1 MGLAMIKI
9 YLMRGLLLERSLI
22 VAKEN
27 KRRTLSQGAYEK
39 IPGNEYEPY
48 VSASLNMPELT
59 VQAIILGMIL
69 AVVFGAANAYLGLKL
84 GQTVGASVPC
94 AVTSMAILRG
104 ILKRGTILEN
114 NMVQTIGSA
123 GESVAAGVVFTV
135 PALMIWGM
143 KVNIFNI
150 AVMAFLGGTL
160 GVLILIP
167 LRRYFVSDQHGELPF
182 PDGTACA
189 EVLVA
194 GEAGGN
200 SAKVLFVGGG
210 LAGLY
215 TLCSS
220 GFQLWKEE
228 IGFGIKG
235 LKNGWIGA
243 QAVPALLGVGY
254 VMGPRISA
262 VMLGGAALGWLVLIP
277 TISYFGSGVLSPIA
291 PATDLISTMDAYAVW
306 GNYIKYIGTG
316 TVIFGGVWSF
326 IRILPVMINSFRI
339 GFKQISKSTHDSN
352 EKVIR
357 TDEDINMGIVFILIV
372 AIFIFIAFCP
382 PLKLGIV
389 RGILVLVFSFL
400 FVPVAAKM
408 TGLTSNNP
416 ISGMTIATLLVT
428 SLILKGMGAK
438 GEAGMAATLMVGI
451 IVCIAVGIT
460 GDTSQDLKTGF
471 LVGATPRK
479 QQIGEI
485 IGVLVSAIFI
495 GITIKV
501 LVGAYELGSKA
512 LPAPQ
517 AVLMASLI
525 KGIFT
530 GNLPWILIFI
540 GVGIGIVIEMIGIPV
555 LPFAIGLYLPISLST
570 PLIIGGI
577 IRGILEKKKK
587 GYELALRRESGIL
600 FASGFVAGDSLMGV
614 ILAIYSYFDTQYKLG
629 NPLAFGKDIEILHN
643 GWFTLIPYILLIF
656 MLYYY
661 SNIRKPEEL
670 NEQER

>member
-1 MGLAMIKI
+1 M
-9 YLMRGLLLERSLI
+9 S
-22 VAKEN
+22 KESE
-27 KRRTLSQGAYEK
+27 RRTLSQGAYEK
-39 IPGNEYEPY
+39 IPGDQYEPY
-48 VSASLNMPELT
+48 VSASVNMPEIT
-59 VQAIILGMIL
+59 IQSVFLGIIL

-104 ILKRGTILEN
+104 VLKRGTILEN

-135 PALMIWGM
+135 PALMVWGM
-143 KVNIFNI
+143 DVNMFKI

-194 GEAGGN
+194 GEAGGS

-215 TLCSS
+215 TLCSG
-220 GFQLWKEE
+220 GFKLWEE
-228 IGFGIKG
+228 KVGIGVKG
-235 LKNGWIGA
+235 LKNGWIGI

-254 VMGPRISA
+254 VMGPRIA
-262 VMLGGAALGWLVLIP
+262 ATMLSGAALGWLVIIP
-277 TISYFGSGVLSPIA
+277 IISYFGASLTVPIA
-291 PATDLISTMDAYAVW
+291 PATDLISNMTAAKIW
-306 GNYIKYIGTG
+306 SNYIKYIGTG
-316 TVIFGGVWSF
+316 AVIFGGVWSF
-326 IRILPVMINSFRI
+326 IKILPVMVNSFKI
-339 GFKQISKSTHDSN
+339 GFNQLTKSAHESD
-352 EKVIR
+352 EKVLR
-357 TDEDINMGIVFILIV
+357 TDEDINMGIVFILIL
-372 AIFIFIAFCP
+372 AIFSFIAFCP

-389 RGILVLVFSFL
+389 RALLVLIFSFL

-428 SLILKGMGAK
+428 SLVLKALGAK

-485 IGVLVSAIFI
+485 IGVLASAVFI
-495 GITIKV
+495 GLTVKV
-501 LVGAYELGSKA
+501 LHAAYTIGSEA

-517 AVLMASLI
+517 AVLMSSLI

-540 GVGIGIVIEMIGIPV
+540 GMAIGAVVELLGIPV

-570 PLIIGGI
+570 APIIGGL
-577 IRGILEKKKK
+577 IRGYLESKKE
-587 GYELALRRESGIL
+587 GHELALRRESGIL
-600 FASGFVAGDSLMGV
+600 FGSGLVAGDSLMGV
-614 ILAIYSYFDTQYKLG
+614 ILAIYSYFDVQYKWHD
-629 NPLAFGKDIEILHN
+629 PLAFGKDIEILHS
-643 GWFTLIPYILLIF
+643 GWFTLIPYAVLIA

-661 SNIRKPEEL
+661 SNVRKPDDL
-670 NEQER
+670 NEAKEL

>member
-1 MGLAMIKI
+1 MSKK
-9 YLMRGLLLERSLI
+9 S
-22 VAKEN
+22 

-39 IPGNEYEPY
+39 IPGDQYEPY
-48 VSASLNMPELT
+48 VSASFNMPEFT
-59 VQAIILGMIL
+59 VWSIILGVIL

-104 ILKRGTILEN
+104 VLKRGNILEN

-135 PALMIWGM
+135 PALMLWGM
-143 KVNIFNI
+143 EVKILNI
-150 AVMAFLGGTL
+150 AIMAFLGGTL

-167 LRRYFVSDQHGELPF
+167 LRRYFVLDQHGELPF

-194 GEAGGN
+194 GEAGGS
-200 SAKVLFVGGG
+200 SAKVLFLGGG

-215 TLCSS
+215 TLCSG
-220 GFQLWKEE
+220 GFKLWEE
-228 IGFGIKG
+228 KIGIGIKG
-235 LKNGWIGA
+235 LKNGWIGI
-243 QAVPALLGVGY
+243 QAVPSLLGVGY
-254 VMGPRISA
+254 VMGPRIASIMFA
-262 VMLGGAALGWLVLIP
+262 GAALGWLVIIP
-277 TISYFGSGVLSPIA
+277 IISYFGASVGLPIA
-291 PATDLISTMDAYAVW
+291 PATKLISTMDATKIW
-306 GNYIKYIGTG
+306 SNYIKYIGTG
-316 TVIFGGVWSF
+316 AVIFGGVWSF
-326 IRILPVMINSFRI
+326 IKIMPVMVNSFRI
-339 GFKQISKSTHDSN
+339 GFKQLTKSAHESDEN
-352 EKVIR
+352 ALR
-357 TDEDINMGIVFILIV
+357 TDKDINMGIVFILIL
-372 AIFIFIAFCP
+372 AIFLFIAFCP
-382 PLKLGIV
+382 PLKLGVI
-389 RGILVLVFSFL
+389 RSILVLIFSFL

-428 SLILKGMGAK
+428 SLVLKGLGAK

-471 LVGATPRK
+471 LVGATPKK

-485 IGVLVSAIFI
+485 IGVLASAICI
-495 GITIKV
+495 GLTVNV
-501 LVGAYELGSKA
+501 LVAAYGLGTED

-517 AVLMASLI
+517 AVLMASLV

-540 GVGIGIVIEMIGIPV
+540 GMAIGAVVELLGIPV
-555 LPFAIGLYLPISLST
+555 LPFAIGLYLPISLSAAT
-570 PLIIGGI
+570 IIGGF
-577 IRGILEKKKK
+577 IRGVLESRKK
-587 GYELALRRESGIL
+587 GHELALRRESGIL
-600 FASGFVAGDSLMGV
+600 FGSGLVAGDSLMGV
-614 ILAIYSYFDTQYKLG
+614 ILAIYSFFDVKYKWG
-629 NPLAFGKDIEILHN
+629 NPLSVGKNIEFLHN
-643 GWFTLIPYILLIF
+643 GWFTLIPYIILVC

-661 SNIRKPEEL
+661 SSIRKPDDLDEAKEL
-670 NEQER
+670 